1 MSCPDGSERK
11 DLCTSAQTWEKP
23 VIDLCS
29 GTKQADA
36 PKWELSAMW
45 RGFQQGSAQAELSLI
60 TGKMFNGQQA
70 SRIKFAGG
78 GSGAVG
84 VLNYG

>member
-1 MSCPDGSERK
+1 
-11 DLCTSAQTWEKP
+11 
-23 VIDLCS
+23 
-29 GTKQADA
+29 
-36 PKWELSAMW
+36 MW